1 MRAVGSS
8 GAGGRAPSLR
18 CHHMRAPRSAL
29 PCSAPVVQF
38 KQSGCG
44 LFEGHVVSGFIGH
57 AACAPPKKSFPDQLK
72 NTFPFF
78 YFHSILPGCLKST
91 LQLQS
96 LLAKLRYESSTLI
109 LYKELS
115 SPIFHL

>member
-38 KQSGCG
+38 KQSACG

-78 YFHSILPGCLKST
+78 F
-91 LQLQS
+91 
-96 LLAKLRYESSTLI
+96 
-109 LYKELS
+109 
-115 SPIFHL
+115 IFIQYYLDA

>member
-57 AACAPPKKSFPDQLK
+57 AACAPPKKSFPDQLEI
-72 NTFPFF
+72 FFLF
-78 YFHSILPGCLKST
+78 YFHPISPGCLKNGV
-91 LQLQS
+91 QFQS
-96 LLAKLRYESSTLI
+96 LVTKFCTVVRIANLK
-109 LYKELS
+109 K
-115 SPIFHL
+115 

>member
-29 PCSAPVVQF
+29 PRSAPVVKF
-38 KQSGCG
+38 KQSAECG

-72 NTFPFF
+72 N
-78 YFHSILPGCLKST
+78 ILFSFSFKITSMLKKWRAVAIT
-91 LQLQS
+91 GGQ
-96 LLAKLRYESSTLI
+96 I
-109 LYKELS
+109 LHAVRTANLKK
-115 SPIFHL
+115 